1 MHRRFAPVFTVVLVL
16 ALPAL
21 AQQNPSPMTDREYCE
36 ALITTYNRFLG
47 QSSARSQY
55 PDVSAGVAIA
65 DCQKGNTAAGIPVLE
80 QKLRNAGFSTPG
92 RETYPTRN

>member
-1 MHRRFAPVFTVVLVL
+1 MKRFLAPAL
-16 ALPAL
+16 ALGLVVPAL
-21 AQQNPSPMTDREYCE
+21 AQQPAPMTDREYCE

-55 PDVSAGVAIA
+55 PDVAAGTAIA

-80 QKLRNAGFSTPG
+80 TKLRNAGFSTPG